1 MNCEQLIYLLSLA
14 LQVSG
19 ALILI
24 FYYWGNTERRVLNTI
39 FPANSSVHREDDDT
53 VIISKEKLRKAHE
66 VVLLNRIA
74 FAFIAAGYLI
84 SLFGKNEGVK
94 PLMGLVI
101 VIALN
106 VTLIA
111 VVVLASKL
119 IANACNRNDR
129 VYQNDDFYEKVES
142 DVSSNYTKS
151 ELEGF
156 KV

>member
-1 MNCEQLIYLLSLA
+1 MNCEQWIYLMSLA

-24 FYYWGNTERRVLNTI
+24 FYYWGNTERRVLNII
-39 FPANSSVHREDDDT
+39 FPANSSVHREDDDI
-53 VIISKEKLRKAHE
+53 VIISKEKLRKAHGE
-66 VVLLNRIA
+66 VMLNRIA

-94 PLMGLVI
+94 PLVGLVI
-101 VIALN
+101 VIAFN
-106 VTLIA
+106 VALIA
-111 VVVLASKL
+111 VGVMVSNL
-119 IANACNRNDR
+119 IAKAWNRNDR
-129 VYQNDDFYEKVES
+129 VFQYDDLCEKVES

-151 ELEGF
+151 ELEEF

>member
-1 MNCEQLIYLLSLA
+1 MNGDQMIYLLSLA

-24 FYYWGNTERRVLNTI
+24 FYYWGNTERRVLNII
-39 FPANSSVHREDDDT
+39 FPANSSMHREDDNT

-74 FAFIAAGYLI
+74 FAFSAAGYLI

-101 VIALN
+101 VMVASVLL
-106 VTLIA
+106 VA
-111 VVVLASKL
+111 VGVLASKL
-119 IANACNRNDR
+119 IAMVCNRNGR
-129 VYQNDDFYEKVES
+129 VFQYDDLCEKVES

-151 ELEGF
+151 ELEEF